1 MIKQAVI
8 LAGGLGSRLKEK
20 TVSIPKGFLELG
32 GKKIVEWSIQKLIAC
47 GIEKIII
54 GTGYHCEFYDELAK
68 KYPSIQTAFNA
79 NYEKTGSMATLSVC
93 APLVTDDFLLLESDL
108 IYDSIGLNVLCN
120 DVHEN
125 VILASGATNS
135 GDEVYIEADDFFL
148 KAVSKKKEELSS
160 ICGEL
165 VGISKLTPAILR
177 EMCSYAEKHK
187 AESPKLAPQPNP
199 KGEGSPLDYEHAIS
213 ACTDK
218 RAVFVRKIEYYS
230 WREIDDDNHLKIAE
244 TEILPRILENESLR
258 EIRREVLLNPGP
270 ATTSD
275 SVKYA
280 QVCADICPREN
291 EFGEVMKWICREL
304 TAVAAK
310 PGEYETVIFGGSGT
324 AADEVMISSCVPENG
339 HILIVNNGSYGERL
353 AKIASVYKINHTIF
367 KSSTYERI
375 DIVALE
381 NEFKTGKYTHLG
393 IVYHETTTG
402 LLNPLDSICPLA
414 KKYSMVTIVDA
425 VSAFAGLPMD
435 LSKLGI
441 DFMASTS
448 NKNIQG
454 IAGVGFVICNKNE
467 LEKTKNIPMRNYY
480 LNLYDQYSYF
490 SKTGQTR
497 FTPPV
502 QTLYALRQAII
513 ETKQETVEKRWQRYT
528 ECWNILVAAVK
539 RLKLKMLVKE
549 EDQSHLIT
557 AIFDP
562 ETDKYSFDALHDLA
576 RKSGFTIYPGKL
588 GNISTFRIANIGD
601 IKPHEMQKFT
611 EVLKKYLDS
620 IS

>member
-20 TVSIPKGFLELG
+20 TASIPKGFLELG

-54 GTGYHCEFYDELAK
+54 GTGYHSEYYDELAK
-68 KYPSIQTAFNA
+68 KYSSIQTVFNA
-79 NYEKTGSMATLSVC
+79 DYEKTGSMATLCVC
-93 APLVTDDFLLLESDL
+93 APFVTENFLLLESDL
-108 IYDSIGLNVLCN
+108 IYDSIGLNVICN
-120 DVHEN
+120 DIHEN
-125 VILASGATNS
+125 IIFASGTTNS

-148 KAVSKKKEELSS
+148 KAVSKKREELSS

-165 VGISKLTPAILR
+165 VGISKLTPAILQS
-177 EMCSYAEKHK
+177 MCSYAEKHK
-187 AESPKLAPQPNP
+187 AEFPK
-199 KGEGSPLDYEHAIS
+199 LDYEHAIAS
-213 ACTDK
+213 CTDK
-218 RAVFVRKIEYYS
+218 HKVFVRKIEYYA
-230 WREIDDDNHLKIAE
+230 WREIDDANHLKIAE

-280 QVCADICPREN
+280 QVCADICPREK

-304 TAVAAK
+304 TAIVAE
-310 PGEYETVIFGGSGT
+310 PGEYETVLFGGSGT

-339 HILIVNNGSYGERL
+339 HILIVDNGSYGERL
-353 AKIASVYKINHTIF
+353 AKIASAYKINHTVF
-367 KSSTYERI
+367 KSSTFQRI
-375 DIVALE
+375 DIAVLE
-381 NEFKTGKYTHLG
+381 DEFKTGNYTHLG

-402 LLNPLDSICPLA
+402 LLNPLDIICPIA
-414 KKYSMVTIVDA
+414 KKYNLVTIVDA
-425 VSAFAGLPMD
+425 VSAYAGMPMY

-454 IAGVGFVICNKNE
+454 MAGVGFVICKKSE
-467 LEKTKNIPMRNYY
+467 LEKINDIPMRSYY
-480 LNLYDQYSYF
+480 LNLYDQYAHF
-490 SKTGQTR
+490 TKTGQTR

-528 ECWNILVAAVK
+528 ECWNILVNAVK
-539 RLKLKMLVKE
+539 QLNLKMLVKE

-557 AIFDP
+557 AIFEPD
-562 ETDKYSFDALHDLA
+562 TSAYSFDALHDFA

-588 GNISTFRIANIGD
+588 GNINTFRIANIGD
-601 IKPHEMQKFT
+601 IKPCEMKTFT
-611 EVLKKYLDS
+611 EVLKTYLDS
-620 IS
+620 IDWK